1 MLYTKDYIWFSAISL
16 KKSTFKSHTRVNM
29 TVVAKIALSVLNFHG
44 FSFLFLNVFSLNV
57 T

>member
-1 MLYTKDYIWFSAISL
+1 MLYTKDYICFSAISL
-16 KKSTFKSHTRVNM
+16 KQSTFKSHTRLNM

-44 FSFLFLNVFSLNV
+44 FNFLFLNAFSLNV

>member
-44 FSFLFLNVFSLNV
+44 FSLLFLNVFSLNV